1 MQLTRTHRILIGVI
15 IAGAAVIAAIGFVGS
30 YAAVRDLAQDK
41 GFGSFANVFPIGID
55 AGIVV
60 LLALDLLLT
69 WIRIPF
75 PLLRQTAW
83 LLTAATIAFNG
94 AAAWPDPL
102 GVGMH
107 AVIPVLFVVAV
118 EAARHAIGRIADIT
132 ADRHMESVRVARWL
146 LAPVPTFRL
155 WRRMK
160 LWELRSYNEVI
171 RLEQDRLVYRA
182 RLRARFGRAWRRKA
196 PVESLMPLRLA
207 RYGVPISQ
215 TAPAGLAAAG
225 IVIPPE
231 MALATGE
238 AISGAAEPV
247 AAIEAAGTVE
257 RADAAAK
264 ADAGAA
270 TAGGA
275 GQRGRTSGATA
286 PAALAPAADASKAPK
301 ASDEAHAAH
310 AAQATRDARA
320 GQDAPAAQ
328 DAPDAQ
334 GAPDARH
341 GGAAKATGPGP
352 GPVNGVSTR
361 KNESGAAGPANGTD
375 RANGSRAAAAP
386 QAPAAPQATGAGEVA
401 RAAQATGAPSAAQP
415 SATIP
420 APRAAHAGA
429 HPEAGAR
436 PEAGAG
442 REAAAASPATEPGR
456 EAGGGA
462 GGPEAGVAAEGVG
475 PDGGPVTVP
484 VGSGGRRRAL
494 GNAQYVGYPAVAGG
508 YADER
513 PYTADPQASADP
525 QAVAAAQAAA
535 ARRAERPAPYDD
547 RHPDDRHPDQRQQPG
562 QQSGHPHDQ
571 QRAGDGRRPDG
582 AGDRARDAAARD
594 QRDGRRPA
602 QAPEFPPDATQEIAL
617 SALPEL
623 STLPEDVPR
632 DEAFYGAFRRFVTE
646 HGAFPDSRQFSRYLL
661 DHYGIAGVGGGP
673 MPAHGLRREI
683 RELRERYRMEME
695 TEHIP

>member
-238 AISGAAEPV
+238 ATSGAVEPA
-247 AAIEAAGTVE
+247 AAIETAGTVE
-257 RADAAAK
+257 RADAK

-270 TAGGA
+270 TAAVGA
-275 GQRGRTSGATA
+275 GQRGLTAGAAA
-286 PAALAPAADASKAPK
+286 PAALAPAADAPKAPK
-301 ASDEAHAAH
+301 ASDEARAAN
-310 AAQATRDARA
+310 AAQA
-320 GQDAPAAQ
+320 AQ
-328 DAPDAQ
+328 GTQAAQ
-334 GAPDARH
+334 GAPETRD
-341 GGAAKATGPGP
+341 GSAAKAAGP

-361 KNESGAAGPANGTD
+361 KNESGAAGAAGTANGTN
-375 RANGSRAAAAP
+375 RANGSQAAAAP
-386 QAPAAPQATGAGEVA
+386 QTTAAPRATDPGDAA
-401 RAAQATGAPSAAQP
+401 RAAQTAGAPAAAHP
-415 SATIP
+415 AAAIP

-429 HPEAGAR
+429 HPHAGANPEAGAR
-436 PEAGAG
+436 PETEAG
-442 REAAAASPATEPGR
+442 REAAAAGPAA
-456 EAGGGA
+456 EAGRAAGDVAGG
-462 GGPEAGVAAEGVG
+462 GGPEAGVATEGVG

-513 PYTADPQASADP
+513 PYAADPQASTDP
-525 QAVAAAQAAA
+525 QAAAAAQAAA
-535 ARRAERPAPYDD
+535 AQRAERPAPYDD
-547 RHPDDRHPDQRQQPG
+547 RHPDQRQQPG
-562 QQSGHPHDQ
+562 HPHDRQRDQ

-582 AGDRARDAAARD
+582 AGDQAREMAARD
-594 QRDGRRPA
+594 QHAERRPA
-602 QAPEFPPDATQEIAL
+602 QTPEFPPDATQEIAL

-623 STLPEDVPR
+623 STLPDDVPR